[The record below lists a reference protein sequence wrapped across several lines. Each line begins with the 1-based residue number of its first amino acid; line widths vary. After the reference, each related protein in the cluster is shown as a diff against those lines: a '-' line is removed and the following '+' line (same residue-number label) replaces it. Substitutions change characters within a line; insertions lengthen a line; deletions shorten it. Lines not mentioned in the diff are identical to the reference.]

1 MVSSGDRHVQV
12 WIKGS
17 NPEKLRKAE
26 KTAKRLLAETTPK
39 PSKKQPFGIRVSETE
54 PVEEE

>member
-26 KTAKRLLAETTPK
+26 KTAKRLLAETVQPTVEKPK
-39 PSKKQPFGIRVSETE
+39 MGFAPK
-54 PVEEE
+54 EEG

>member
-17 NPEKLRKAE
+17 NSQKLRKAE
-26 KTAKRLLAETTPK
+26 KAAKRLLAETASPPPEK
-39 PSKKQPFGIRVSETE
+39 LPVGFQPRN
-54 PVEEE
+54 EE